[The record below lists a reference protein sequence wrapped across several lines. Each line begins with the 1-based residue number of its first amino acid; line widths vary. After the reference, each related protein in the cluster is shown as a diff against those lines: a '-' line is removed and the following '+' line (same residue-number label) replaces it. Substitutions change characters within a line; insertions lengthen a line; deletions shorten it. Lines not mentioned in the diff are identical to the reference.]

1 MQTSAWRTYFESNLQ
16 RPEAIVPE
24 ALDDVSEPLRT
35 ELVRSLQIFQ
45 AGETGEG
52 RIVAQA
58 ARQPGAGKDPD
69 FVEALRLYIA
79 EEGRH
84 ARELGRLVRALG
96 GEPAHTHPSADRF
109 RTVRRLIGFRTKMMV
124 LAGAEVV
131 GGVFYELLAR
141 RAGSAALSRT
151 LRVIV
156 AEERAHL
163 LFQRD
168 YFQGLASSNA
178 MRTAYQTAL
187 RSVVVL
193 ELGYFAA
200 DHRLLLRALD
210 TSPRELWEA
219 SNALLAWLDD
229 ARLEDLAPR
238 PRRSVSPFVW
248 AELGPATRAMPPP
261 HAEEEHRDAVA

>member
-1 MQTSAWRTYFESNLQ
+1 MQTSAWRRYFESNHH
-16 RPEAIVPE
+16 RAEAIVPASLGE
-24 ALDDVSEPLRT
+24 VREPLRT

-52 RIVAQA
+52 RIVAEA
-58 ARQPGAGKDPD
+58 ARQPGAGQDPD

-109 RTVRRLIGFRTKMMV
+109 RAVRRLIGFRTKMMV

-131 GGVFYELLAR
+131 GGVFYDLLAR
-141 RAGSAALSRT
+141 RAGCPALSRA

-156 AEERAHL
+156 DEERAHL

-168 YFQGLASSNA
+168 YSPA
-178 MRTAYQTAL
+178 MRAAYHAAL
-187 RSVVVL
+187 RSIVVL

-200 DHRLLLRALD
+200 DHRSLLRALD
-210 TSPRELWEA
+210 TSPRELWST
-219 SNALLAWLDD
+219 SNAWLAWLED
-229 ARLEDLAPR
+229 ARVEDLASGR
-238 PRRSVSPFVW
+238 RRSVSPFIW
-248 AELGPATRAMPPP
+248 AELVPAI
-261 HAEEEHRDAVA
+261 AVLE

>member
-1 MQTSAWRTYFESNLQ
+1 MQTSAWRRYFESNLH
-16 RPEAIVPE
+16 RAEAIIPTT
-24 ALDDVSEPLRT
+24 LDDVSEPLRT

-58 ARQPGAGKDPD
+58 ARQSGPGHDAD

-84 ARELGRLVRALG
+84 ARELGRLVKALG

-109 RTVRRLIGFRTKMMV
+109 RAVRRLIGFRTKMMV

-131 GGVFYELLAR
+131 GGVFYDLLAR
-141 RAGSAALSRT
+141 RAGCAALSRT
-151 LRVIV
+151 LGIVV

-163 LFQRD
+163 IFQRD
-168 YFQGLASSNA
+168 YFQGLASSPA
-178 MRTAYQTAL
+178 MRAAYHAAL
-187 RSVVVL
+187 RSIVVL

-200 DHRLLLRALD
+200 DHRSLLRALD
-210 TSPRELWEA
+210 TSPGELWDA
-219 SNALLAWLDD
+219 SNALLAWLEE
-229 ARLEDLAPR
+229 ARLEDVMPSS
-238 PRRSVSPFVW
+238 RRSVRPFAW
-248 AELGPATRAMPPP
+248 AECRN
-261 HAEEEHRDAVA
+261 